1 MGTTIREIAKQAGV
15 SPSTVSR
22 VLNRKG
28 NISRETQSKVISV
41 ARSLGYPVPSDRVQ
55 AEGQVAAGTVAIV
68 YNKRL
73 SPLVTDPFY
82 GAVVAGMEESLQQL
96 GYRVLLRSIDGA
108 DGYEGLFE
116 QDSAGNHNDGLLL
129 VGCDVNLDVLREA
142 KEKDIP
148 VVLVDNE
155 AKEDN
160 VDSVVS
166 DNEAAAKC
174 AIQHFYALGHRKIAF
189 IGGPQSHVSLVQR
202 YKGYVGALEDF
213 GINFNGKWA
222 IFAGSVEI
230 HGPQIGYEGT
240 CELMEGPER
249 PTAIF
254 ADNDMTALG
263 VLKALHEKGIKV
275 PEEVS
280 VIGFDN
286 IEVSAHTHPPLTT
299 VHIPKMQMG
308 SLAARRLVDLI
319 QGKDT
324 APIKTVVY
332 GTLVIRDSTTH
343 LSM

>member
-28 NISRETQSKVISV
+28 NISKETQSKVISV
-41 ARSLGYPVPSDRVQ
+41 ARSLGYPVPGDRIP
-55 AEGQVAAGTVAIV
+55 AEGQVAAGTVAIA

-108 DGYEGLFE
+108 DGYAGLFE
-116 QDSAGNHNDGLLL
+116 QDSAGNQNDGLLL
-129 VGCDVNLDVLREA
+129 VGCDVSPDVLSEA
-142 KEKDIP
+142 SERDMP

-155 AKEDN
+155 SKEAN
-160 VDSVVS
+160 IDSVVS

-174 AIQHFYALGHRKIAF
+174 AIQHFYTLGHRKIAF
-189 IGGPQSHVSLVQR
+189 IGGPQSHVSLAQR
-202 YKGYVGALEDF
+202 YKGYVSALHEFGMDF
-213 GINFNGKWA
+213 LKRWV
-222 IFAGSVEI
+222 IFAESVDI
-230 HGPQIGYEGT
+230 HGPEIGYEGT
-240 CELMEGPER
+240 CRLIEGPER

-254 ADNDMTALG
+254 ADNDMTAVG
-263 VLKALHEKGIKV
+263 VLKALHEKGVRV
-275 PEEVS
+275 PEEIS

-286 IEVSAHTHPPLTT
+286 IEVSAHTHPRLTT
-299 VHIPKMQMG
+299 MHIPKMQMG

-319 QGKDT
+319 QGKDL

-332 GTLVIRDSTTH
+332 ATLVIRDSTTH
-343 LSM
+343 VSM

>member
-1 MGTTIREIAKQAGV
+1 MGATIREIAKLAGV

-28 NISRETQSKVISV
+28 NISRQTQSRVISV
-41 ARSLGYPVPSDRVQ
+41 ARSLGYPVPSDKIQ
-55 AEGQVAAGTVAIV
+55 AEGSVAVGTVSIV

-82 GAVVAGMEESLQQL
+82 GAVVAGIEESLQQL
-96 GYRVLLRSIDGA
+96 GYRVFLRSIDGTN
-108 DGYEGLFE
+108 GHMGLFGE
-116 QDSAGNHNDGLLL
+116 DSAGNHNDGLLL
-129 VGCDVNLDVLREA
+129 VGCDASLDIVSEA
-142 KEKDIP
+142 EDRGIP
-148 VVLVDNE
+148 IILVDNE
-155 AKEDN
+155 SKEGR
-160 VDSVVS
+160 VDCIVS
-166 DNEAAAKC
+166 DNEGASSNAM
-174 AIQHFYALGHRKIAF
+174 HYLHTLGHRKIGF
-189 IGGPQSHVSLVQR
+189 IGGPQSHVSLAQR
-202 YKGYVGALEDF
+202 YRGYVSALQEFEIDF
-213 GINFNGKWA
+213 RRGWV
-222 IFAGSVEI
+222 IFAESVEA
-230 HGPQIGYEGT
+230 HGPEIGYEGT
-240 CELMEGPER
+240 CKLMEATER

-299 VHIPKMQMG
+299 MHIPKMQMG

-319 QGKDT
+319 RGKDM

-332 GTLVIRDSTTH
+332 ATLVVRNSATH
-343 LSM
+343 LSI

>member
-1 MGTTIREIAKQAGV
+1 MGITIREIAKQAGV

-28 NISRETQSKVISV
+28 NISRETQFKVISV
-41 ARSLGYPVPSDRVQ
+41 ARSLGYPVPDDRVQ
-55 AEGQVAAGTVAIV
+55 VEGLVAAGTVAIV

-82 GAVVAGMEESLQQL
+82 GAVVAGIEEGLQQL

-108 DGYEGLFE
+108 DGYAGLFE

-129 VGCDVNLDVLREA
+129 VGCDVSLDVLNEA
-142 KEKDIP
+142 KERDIP

-155 AKEDN
+155 SKEGK

-174 AIQHFYALGHRKIAF
+174 AMEHFHALGHHKIAF
-189 IGGPQSHVSLVQR
+189 IGGPQNHVSLAQR
-202 YKGYVGALEDF
+202 YKGYVSALEDF
-213 GINFNGKWA
+213 GMDVRKEWV
-222 IFAGSVEI
+222 IFAESVEL
-230 HGPQIGYEGT
+230 HGPEIGYEGT
-240 CELMEGPER
+240 SRLMEMPER

-286 IEVSAHTHPPLTT
+286 IEVSAHTHPRLTT
-299 VHIPKMQMG
+299 MHIPKMQMG

-319 QGKDT
+319 QGMDV

-332 GTLVIRDSTTH
+332 ATLVIRDSTTH
-343 LSM
+343 LAM

>member
-1 MGTTIREIAKQAGV
+1 MGTTIREIARQAGV

-41 ARSLGYPVPSDRVQ
+41 ARSLGYPIPGDRVQ
-55 AEGQVAAGTVAIV
+55 AEGSAAAGTVAIV

-82 GAVVAGMEESLQQL
+82 GTVVAGMEESLQRL
-96 GYRVLLRSIDGA
+96 GYRVLLRSIDGV
-108 DGYEGLFE
+108 DGHAGLFE
-116 QDSAGNHNDGLLL
+116 QDSAGNHIDGLLL
-129 VGCDVNLDVLREA
+129 VGCDVSPDVMSEA
-142 KEKDIP
+142 KERDIP
-148 VVLVDNE
+148 IVLVDNE
-155 AKEDN
+155 LKEGG

-174 AIQHFYALGHRKIAF
+174 GMQHFYALGHRKIAF
-189 IGGPQSHVSLVQR
+189 IGGPQSHVSLAQR
-202 YKGYVGALEDF
+202 YKGYVGALGDF
-213 GINFNGKWA
+213 GIDYDKRWTV
-222 IFAGSVEI
+222 FAESVET
-230 HGPQIGYEGT
+230 HGPEIGYEGT
-240 CELMEGPER
+240 CKLMEGPKR

-263 VLKALHEKGIKV
+263 VLKALHEKDIKV

-299 VHIPKMQMG
+299 MHIPKMQMG
-308 SLAARRLVDLI
+308 SLAAGRLADLI
-319 QGKDT
+319 QGKDL
-324 APIKTVVY
+324 APIKIVVY
-332 GTLVIRDSTTH
+332 ATLVIRDSTTH
-343 LSM
+343 LLT